1 MNLLKMILAVSA
13 GFVLGAVIFHVPTV
27 KAQGGANVTIQVVKD
42 VSANNRTTV
51 QADGSQIVGFS
62 CENNTSG
69 LGNKCYLASVK

>member
-1 MNLLKMILAVSA
+1 MNFLKMLLAVLS
-13 GFVLGAVIFHVPTV
+13 GFVLGAAIFHVQSA
-27 KAQGGANVTIQVVKD
+27 KAQSGATVTIQVVKD
-42 VSANNRTTV
+42 VNNNRTTV